1 VAALSRCRTA
11 SRGSRARRDGAVRT
25 DGVRLSGTGRI
36 LTRGTTSGRVV
47 CVTSHYVGP
56 MGGRVFL
63 LRHGE
68 TEWSLSGK
76 HTGRTDVPL
85 TDRGR
90 ALAGSAGNLGLRL
103 RGGTAPALV
112 LSSPR
117 TRALVTAELA
127 GLTVDRVDE
136 RLAEWDYGD
145 CEGRTTPEIRET
157 VPGWTVWTHP
167 CPNGEDAAQVGARA
181 DAVLAQAQAARAD
194 GDVVLVGHG
203 HFSRVLIARW
213 VGLPATEGVRFT
225 MDPAAWSVLGDERGV
240 PSLVH
245 VNLRPVP

>member
-1 VAALSRCRTA
+1 MS
-11 SRGSRARRDGAVRT
+11 
-25 DGVRLSGTGRI
+25 
-36 LTRGTTSGRVV
+36 
-47 CVTSHYVGP
+47 
-56 MGGRVFL
+56 GRVFL

-68 TEWSLSGK
+68 TEWSLTGK
-76 HTGRTDVPL
+76 HTGRTDIPL
-85 TDRGR
+85 TEHGR
-90 ALAGSAGNLGLRL
+90 HLAGAAGNLGVRL
-103 RGGTAPALV
+103 RGGTSPALV

-117 TRALVTAELA
+117 SRAVVTAELA

-136 RLAEWDYGD
+136 RLSEWDYGD

-167 CPNGEDAAQVGARA
+167 CPNGETAEQVGARA
-181 DAVLAQAQAARAD
+181 DAVLADAGAARAD

-213 VGLPATEGVRFT
+213 IGLPATAGVRFT
-225 MDPAAWSVLGDERGV
+225 MDAAAWSVLGDERDV

-245 VNLRPVP
+245 VNLRPVS

>member
-1 VAALSRCRTA
+1 MS
-11 SRGSRARRDGAVRT
+11 
-25 DGVRLSGTGRI
+25 
-36 LTRGTTSGRVV
+36 
-47 CVTSHYVGP
+47 
-56 MGGRVFL
+56 GRVFL

-68 TEWSLSGK
+68 TAWSISGK
-76 HTGRTDVPL
+76 HTGRTDIPL
-85 TDRGR
+85 TDHGR
-90 ALAGSAGNLGLRL
+90 HLAGAAGNLGVRL
-103 RGGTAPALV
+103 RGGTSPALV

-136 RLAEWDYGD
+136 RLSEWDYGD

-157 VPGWTVWTHP
+157 VPDWTVWTHP
-167 CPNGEDAAQVGARA
+167 CPNGESAEQVGARA
-181 DAVLAQAQAARAD
+181 DAVLADARAASAA

-213 VGLPATEGVRFT
+213 IGLPATDGVRFT
-225 MDPAAWSVLGDERGV
+225 MDAAAWSVLGDERGV

-245 VNLRPVP
+245 VNLRSVS

>member
-1 VAALSRCRTA
+1 M
-11 SRGSRARRDGAVRT
+11 
-25 DGVRLSGTGRI
+25 SGQ
-36 LTRGTTSGRVV
+36 L
-47 CVTSHYVGP
+47 
-56 MGGRVFL
+56 FL

-68 TEWSLSGK
+68 TEWSMTGK
-76 HTGRTDVPL
+76 HTGRTDIPL
-85 TDRGR
+85 TEHGR
-90 ALAGSAGNLGLRL
+90 RLAGAAGNLGVRL
-103 RGGTAPALV
+103 RGGTSPVLV

-136 RLAEWDYGD
+136 RLSEWDYGD

-167 CPNGEDAAQVGARA
+167 CPNGETAEQVGALA
-181 DAVLAQAQAARAD
+181 DAVLAEAGAARAD

-213 VGLPATEGVRFT
+213 IGLPATEGVRFT
-225 MDPAAWSVLGDERGV
+225 MDAAAWSVLGDERDV

-245 VNLRPVP
+245 VNLRPVQ